1 MVGDLWWTADFLSPY
16 LDQRPFH
23 LCQVQR
29 TAYRATF
36 TWHFQTLIL
45 AACHTFLCYIATF
58 VCCQFLAA
66 SEIFLQKHATFQ
78 ILTSFWFPPA
88 QFCAVWHE
96 GELNPTGA
104 PAMGIDCI
112 LETMPETNAI
122 MQLGRRIFLG
132 LQEVQASVLCIFL
145 FTSHMPMSLANLAR
159 VRSGFFWAILRK
171 PRRPQTLLCLRLG
184 HRKLNVYICH
194 MLRTPWA
201 AKPSFQQGPLINDQ
215 RLFRGPVT
223 CPFPIIVFI
232 CAKQTR
238 CQAGTGWRED
248 LGASKHLP
256 PLAPG
261 IACRATQKLSAPQL
275 FCIGPCHSLPC
286 HASCKVWK
294 PLYKYHST
302 RLIDCMSNLFR
313 CSKVATL
320 LSATLLWPKV
330 SCPPH
335 VDQHEHPWP
344 PCASKKLHRS
354 RAAAEAFLYE
364 ACASHLFER
373 ETCRP
378 RVQKSGTQN
387 ALLQKAYGAKVFPGK
402 QFITSPD
409 LPRQPGTA
417 WLISGKLPS
426 VYSWRKKLTLKLKIT
441 SPFVPSSLGNKPF
454 PRKHFEPFPRKRSR
468 SNVFFDFEG
477 RCSLFAPRR
486 PSNILLCITTSLAPA
501 QRDKGCRI

>member
-1 MVGDLWWTADFLSPY
+1 MNRRFSQSVFRSAPLSFVSGSADCLQSNIYMTFSNADFGSVPHILVLHRHVCLLPISSCLWNIP
-16 LDQRPFH
+16 P
-23 LCQVQR
+23 R
-29 TAYRATF
+29 TCNVSNSYKLLVSTSTILRSV
-36 TWHFQTLIL
+36 TW
-45 AACHTFLCYIATF
+45 
-58 VCCQFLAA
+58 
-66 SEIFLQKHATFQ
+66 
-78 ILTSFWFPPA
+78 
-88 QFCAVWHE
+88 
-96 GELNPTGA
+96 
-104 PAMGIDCI
+104 
-112 LETMPETNAI
+112 
-122 MQLGRRIFLG
+122 RRIESHRSPCDGNWLYTWNHARNKCDHAIGKTNFSIV

-159 VRSGFFWAILRK
+159 VPSGFFWAILRK

-184 HRKLNVYICH
+184 HRKLNVYISH

-215 RLFRGPVT
+215 RLFQGPVT
-223 CPFPIIVFI
+223 RPFPIIAFI

-238 CQAGTGWRED
+238 CQAGTGWHED

-275 FCIGPCHSLPC
+275 FCIGPSHSLPC

-294 PLYKYHST
+294 PLYKYYST

-364 ACASHLFER
+364 ACASHLFEH

-387 ALLQKAYGAKVFPGK
+387 ALLQKVCGAKVFPGK

-426 VYSWRKKLTLKLKIT
+426 VYCWRKKLTLKLKIT

-454 PRKHFEPFPRKRSR
+454 PRKHFELFPRKRSR